1 MNMVPVI
8 GMVPDALPLDEMKPW
23 NAARQMLVCTAVHDE
38 APDVKTFTFAA
49 EGGGWFRYQPGQF
62 VTLEL
67 RTRDGDLHRTYTISS
82 TPSRPYAIS
91 VTVKAQ
97 PGSIG
102 TRWMFD
108 HLRPGSRVRAY
119 GPNGHFTLNQR
130 PGRKFLFVSAG
141 SGITPTM
148 SMLRFLSDCA
158 PATDV
163 VFINSARRPED
174 IIFRE
179 ELALLAA
186 RMPNLSL
193 GFLPESRSAGLVWAG
208 LTGRIDR
215 HKMALLAP
223 DFIRREVYCC
233 GPEPF
238 MKAVSGMLRAEGF
251 DMGHYHQESFGAAS
265 IAQNVR
271 QQAEERAAG
280 DGIEGVA
287 VDFLGSG
294 RKAPCEPGQTVLQAA
309 RAAGVRI
316 PAACESGICGTCK
329 VLKRDGEVD
338 MRHNGGISNEDIAA
352 GFILACCSRP
362 LRDVAVE
369 A

>member
-1 MNMVPVI
+1 
-8 GMVPDALPLDEMKPW
+8 
-23 NAARQMLVCTAVHDE
+23 
-38 APDVKTFTFAA
+38 
-49 EGGGWFRYQPGQF
+49 
-62 VTLEL
+62 
-67 RTRDGDLHRTYTISS
+67 
-82 TPSRPYAIS
+82 
-91 VTVKAQ
+91 
-97 PGSIG
+97 
-102 TRWMFD
+102 
-108 HLRPGSRVRAY
+108 LRPGSRVRAY

-193 GFLPESRSAGLVWAG
+193 GFLPESRSAVLVWAG

-215 HKMALLAP
+215 YKMTLLAP
-223 DFIRREVYCC
+223 DFMRREVYCC

-271 QQAEERAAG
+271 QQAEECAAG

-316 PAACESGICGTCK
+316 PAACESGIC
-329 VLKRDGEVD
+329 
-338 MRHNGGISNEDIAA
+338 NEDIAA

>member
-1 MNMVPVI
+1 
-8 GMVPDALPLDEMKPW
+8 
-23 NAARQMLVCTAVHDE
+23 
-38 APDVKTFTFAA
+38 
-49 EGGGWFRYQPGQF
+49 
-62 VTLEL
+62 
-67 RTRDGDLHRTYTISS
+67 
-82 TPSRPYAIS
+82 
-91 VTVKAQ
+91 
-97 PGSIG
+97 
-102 TRWMFD
+102 
-108 HLRPGSRVRAY
+108 
-119 GPNGHFTLNQR
+119 
-130 PGRKFLFVSAG
+130 
-141 SGITPTM
+141 
-148 SMLRFLSDCA
+148 
-158 PATDV
+158 
-163 VFINSARRPED
+163 
-174 IIFRE
+174 
-179 ELALLAA
+179 
-186 RMPNLSL
+186 
-193 GFLPESRSAGLVWAG
+193 
-208 LTGRIDR
+208 
-215 HKMALLAP
+215 
-223 DFIRREVYCC
+223 
-233 GPEPF
+233 
-238 MKAVSGMLRAEGF
+238 
-251 DMGHYHQESFGAAS
+251 MGHYHQESFGAAS